1 MIVRSLTGANME
13 QALPALARLRI
24 SVFRSFPYL
33 YAGTEDYEQ
42 DYLRSF
48 GTALDAPRQTMA
60 TLSDAPQDRH

>member
-48 GTALDAPRQTMA
+48 GTALPRQTMA